1 MLTKNSFPLTDFSN
15 TTKHLKTRKDI
26 FTQDFLSK
34 QMETWLKIGHPNEY
48 KIISNH
54 NCNFNFQGVNL
65 MQRLQKPK

>member
-1 MLTKNSFPLTDFSN
+1 MLIKNNFRLTHFSN
-15 TTKHLKTRKDI
+15 TTKHLKIRKTI

-34 QMETWLKIGHPNEY
+34 QTETWLKIGHPNEY

-65 MQRLQKPK
+65 MQRVQKPK